1 MRILSIV
8 LLTAGTC
15 IAAPFVP
22 ADSKQILET
31 LPEAP
36 ADSFSRELRQ
46 LRRELARD
54 PRNLEL
60 ATRLARGY
68 IQRSRAEGDPR
79 YLGYAQAAL
88 APWWGTGS
96 PAGVLVLRATI
107 RQSLHDFPNAL
118 ADLSAALEME
128 PRNAQAWL
136 TRATIQQVR
145 GEFGEALKSCR
156 PLERLAGELLATA
169 CWAGAA
175 SMSGQA
181 DASYERLRETLARQH
196 GASAGLRQWILTS
209 LAEMAQR
216 QGKNRLAEAH
226 FKEALAAGE
235 PDIYLKGAYADFLL
249 DEERYA
255 EAAALLKNE
264 LRADALLLRLTLAEQ
279 KLRRPSASGHVEA
292 LKARFSASR
301 MRGDSL
307 HRREE
312 ARFTLYVLSEPQ
324 EALRLAHEN
333 WAAHRERWDARIFL
347 EAAHAAGDPGAARP
361 VRDWLRDNRVQDV
374 RLASLAQQ
382 ATR

>member
-1 MRILSIV
+1 M
-8 LLTAGTC
+8 AGTC
-15 IAAPFVP
+15 VAAPYVP
-22 ADSKQILET
+22 ADPKAVLER

-54 PRNLEL
+54 PGNLEL
-60 ATRLARGY
+60 AIRLARGY
-68 IQRSRAEGDPR
+68 IQRSRAQGDPR

-88 APWWGTGS
+88 APWWDQS
-96 PAGVLVLRATI
+96 PTAGVLVLRATI

-118 ADLSAALEME
+118 EDLSAALEME
-128 PRNAQAWL
+128 PGNAQAWL

-175 SMSGQA
+175 SMNGQA
-181 DASYERLRETLARQH
+181 DASYQRLRETLGRQR
-196 GASAGLRQWILTS
+196 GAAAGVRQWILTS
-209 LAEMAQR
+209 LAEMAER

-235 PDIYLKGAYADFLL
+235 PDTYLKGAYADFLL
-249 DEERYA
+249 DERRYA

-279 KLRRPSASGHVEA
+279 RLRLPWASAHVEA
-292 LKARFSASR
+292 LEARFLASR
-301 MRGDSL
+301 MRGERL

-312 ARFTLYVLSEPQ
+312 ARFALHVLSDPH
-324 EALRLAHEN
+324 EALRLAQEN
-333 WAAHRERWDARIFL
+333 WAAHREPWDARIYL
-347 EAAHAAGDPGAARP
+347 EAALAAGNPGAARP
-361 VRDWLRDNRVQDV
+361 VLDWLRDNRVQDI
-374 RLASLAQQ
+374 RLAALAQQ
-382 ATR
+382 AAR